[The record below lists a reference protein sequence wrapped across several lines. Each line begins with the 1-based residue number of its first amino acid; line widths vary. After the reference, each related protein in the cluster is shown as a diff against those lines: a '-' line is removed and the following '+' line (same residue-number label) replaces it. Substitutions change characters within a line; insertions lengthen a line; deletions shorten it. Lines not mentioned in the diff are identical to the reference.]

1 MSHIKIKKGHDI
13 KISGIPKS
21 DISTAPI
28 ASTLALSPSD
38 FKGVKPKLMVKLGD
52 KVKIG
57 SPLFLDKLNPGL
69 RWASPGS
76 GIIKDIK
83 YGPRRVIEKIEIEL
97 DKDQQSLDFKSHSM
111 DDISNLSG
119 DEVLDVILGAN
130 LFPHF
135 RQRPFNTIPDHE
147 IKPRDIFISGLNTA
161 PLAVDLEIAIT
172 DEIENFQAGIN
183 AIEKL
188 TDGNVCLTNKVD
200 SRLSG

>member
-13 KISGIPKS
+13 KISGIPKP
-21 DISTAPI
+21 DIYTAPI

-83 YGPRRVIEKIEIEL
+83 YGPRRVIEL
-97 DKDQQSLDFKSHSM
+97 SLIH
-111 DDISNLSG
+111 I
-119 DEVLDVILGAN
+119 
-130 LFPHF
+130 
-135 RQRPFNTIPDHE
+135 
-147 IKPRDIFISGLNTA
+147 
-161 PLAVDLEIAIT
+161 
-172 DEIENFQAGIN
+172 
-183 AIEKL
+183 
-188 TDGNVCLTNKVD
+188 
-200 SRLSG
+200 